1 MASGGRSAESQQEGV
16 MLAAGVRSRR
26 APTETCHHCAQLG
39 VWWSVSGSRPAP
51 GCLARR
57 YALSGMGLCWRT
69 ELGADPRPQPN
80 PCSRMPCWV
89 PPSLGGLHAA
99 GSHLMPAGVPR
110 SLRSPGTGEPVM
122 GPPTPSLAPR
132 RPSPRRSAT
141 VSRADLRPTATAP
154 CPEVFGAG
162 VCESSDSPRSIGSFL
177 AALRAVGGVFS
188 FCSYQIKAMRGMQPK
203 TALY

>member
-1 MASGGRSAESQQEGV
+1 MLHLGG
-16 MLAAGVRSRR
+16 
-26 APTETCHHCAQLG
+26 
-39 VWWSVSGSRPAP
+39 VSGERGAL
-51 GCLARR
+51 CRVTARR
-57 YALSGMGLCWRT
+57 CDARCGGEVPACPDGDLPPPCTARGLVERVWIAPCSGLPGQALRVERDGAVPRT

-110 SLRSPGTGEPVM
+110 SLRSPGTGEPVT
-122 GPPTPSLAPR
+122 GPPMPSPALR

-162 VCESSDSPRSIGSFL
+162 VCESSDSP
-177 AALRAVGGVFS
+177 
-188 FCSYQIKAMRGMQPK
+188 
-203 TALY
+203 